1 MTTCGFITHEKGTT
15 KIKGHKSF
23 ASAVEYAKLQN
34 KVTAVVSVCRGQ
46 AKVLTRCKDGGCGG
60 GLSGVKRKKAARKKT
75 ASKTTKRRNP
85 KRKK

>member
-1 MTTCGFITHEKGTT
+1 MTTCGYITHEKGTT

-23 ASAVEYAKLQN
+23 VSAVEYAKSQS

-60 GLSGVKRKKAARKKT
+60 SSLSGVRKRRKK
-75 ASKTTKRRNP
+75 SKKRR
-85 KRKK
+85 R